1 MLIKTTRQTYSAPCR
16 RDVNIAVAI
25 VLLLVPTA
33 AHAQQRTF
41 YDASGKVSGRAV
53 TDSSG
58 ASVFYNASGNV
69 TGRSATDSQGTTR
82 FFDAGGRNF
91 GSVTTSK

>member
-25 VLLLVPTA
+25 VLALLVPTA

-41 YDASGKVSGRAV
+41 YDAHRQECRPRDHRQQRRDHVLR
-53 TDSSG
+53 
-58 ASVFYNASGNV
+58 
-69 TGRSATDSQGTTR
+69 RER
-82 FFDAGGRNF
+82 
-91 GSVTTSK
+91 